1 MAQRFN
7 AQLRRQ
13 QEWGWL
19 LSTWLF
25 LSGTGSCLFLVYEV
39 FGLPVVFARLSL
51 GIIILGG
58 IVLLLELGAPGRAWR
73 GVSKLSTSW
82 LSRGA
87 LSVSIFVA
95 SSALYL
101 APAFPAFSFLSWG
114 EASAVAKVLEWIAI
128 LSALMITLYPGI
140 FLSQNRSIPFWNT
153 PWLVLAMVIN
163 AWLGAN
169 AVVLLGAGL
178 LKEGSTVFG
187 SLAWVMLANIVVT
200 GLYLWLMERAGG
212 AARESVRLLTRE
224 EVSRAFWVGV
234 VLVGMIV
241 PLALVVGMKSATVL
255 TGLCL
260 LVGGFLFRYCV
271 LKVGVYVPSTVVQ
284 EGVDFSKLNRTSN
297 ALLEKEYAAMAA
309 NVGRR
314 A

>member
-19 LSTWLF
+19 LSLWLF

-39 FGLPVVFARLSL
+39 FGLPVAFARMSL

-58 IVLLLELGAPGRAWR
+58 LVLLLELGAPGRAWR
-73 GVSKLSTSW
+73 GISKLSTSW

-87 LSVSIFVA
+87 LSVSLFVA
-95 SSALYL
+95 SSFLML
-101 APAFPAFSFLSWG
+101 APAFPTFSFLPWAEG
-114 EASAVAKVLEWIAI
+114 SAVAKVLEGIAV
-128 LSALMITLYPGI
+128 LCALMITLYPGI

-153 PWLVLAMVIN
+153 SWLVLVMVLN
-163 AWLGAN
+163 AWLGAS
-169 AVVLLGAGL
+169 AVVMLGASFL
-178 LKEGSTVFG
+178 NEGSRVFE
-187 SLAWVMLANIVVT
+187 SLGWVLMANLVLT
-200 GLYLWLMERAGG
+200 GAYLWLMDRAGG
-212 AARESVRLLTRE
+212 AAKESVRLLTRDE
-224 EVSRAFWVGV
+224 LSLPFWAGV
-234 VLVGMIV
+234 VLVGMII
-241 PLALVVGMKSATVL
+241 PLALVVGMKSVTVL
-255 TGLCL
+255 SGVCL

-284 EGVDFSKLNRTSN
+284 AGVDFSQLNRTSN
-297 ALLEKEYAAMAA
+297 ALLQKEYAAMAA
-309 NVGRR
+309 NASRR